1 MALQPGI
8 TNTYGKKQDPFDK
21 WENSG
26 YGLFASSSICSREG
40 SFWLCSGKDAT
51 LVNHDGQINYDIDF
65 NGTAVCMDINTSK
78 VQDVEKL
85 LDEIIRTG
93 EEKAAQYAGE
103 RVLTASKVSS
113 ITSLMEK
120 LL

>member
-51 LVNHDGQINYDIDF
+51 LVNHDGQIN
-65 NGTAVCMDINTSK
+65 
-78 VQDVEKL
+78 
-85 LDEIIRTG
+85 RT
-93 EEKAAQYAGE
+93 
-103 RVLTASKVSS
+103 
-113 ITSLMEK
+113 
-120 LL
+120 